1 MRRVRPVL
9 VFGLC
14 LGLLG
19 GVPVW
24 AQQPQAPAG
33 QEAQAKAA
41 PTEGEGEQAKIDVSQ
56 IDRILRGEERVMQGE
71 IFFYDP
77 AGRRDPFRSLLDGVQ
92 EEEGAARRPPGLPGT
107 LIEELKLEGVVV
119 TPEGIIAFAL
129 NSRDNL
135 SYILKPGTKLYN
147 GEVEKVLPE
156 KVVYKQQVNDP
167 KALKPYTEVVREIGQ
182 K

>member
-1 MRRVRPVL
+1 MRRMRPAL
-9 VFGLC
+9 VMGLC
-14 LGLLG
+14 ATLLG
-19 GVPVW
+19 VVPTW
-24 AQQPQAPAG
+24 AQQPQAQKGNKP
-33 QEAQAKAA
+33 QAKAA
-41 PTEGEGEQAKIDVSQ
+41 SAESEGNQNKIDVSQ

-119 TPEGIIAFAL
+119 TPEGIIAFAQ

-147 GEVEKVLPE
+147 GEVDKILPE
-156 KVVYKQQVNDP
+156 KVVFKQQVNDP
-167 KALKPYTEVVREIGQ
+167 KALKPYAEVVREIGQ